1 MINDKNLIEQKQEL
15 LKLEKKYQGTAE
27 QIRRGTS
34 NTLLKYMQWRVYLLF
49 LIEMDKENMA
59 IENLQRSV
67 DKLRDKQRGLPE
79 KLDTYKRE
87 TKHEEDLLEA
97 KRAKMEEI
105 ERSRKEKIQQL
116 LGAIAVYKERLG
128 LSFESIG
135 GKFAVDHAIKGA
147 CVNDLIPRLSYAL

>member
-1 MINDKNLIEQKQEL
+1 
-15 LKLEKKYQGTAE
+15 
-27 QIRRGTS
+27 
-34 NTLLKYMQWRVYLLF
+34 
-49 LIEMDKENMA
+49 MDKENMA

-67 DKLRDKQRGLPE
+67 DKLREKQRGLPE

-105 ERSRKEKIQQL
+105 ERSRKEKVQQL
-116 LGAIAVYKERLG
+116 LGAISLYKERLG

-135 GKFAVDHAIKGA
+135 GKCRSDRVA
-147 CVNDLIPRLSYAL
+147 